1 MKHEAAAT
9 RAATAAQDRAWI
21 PHLRWYICGLLF
33 LAATINY
40 LDRQTLSVLK
50 NDLSRELNWSEAAY
64 GWINFAF
71 QLAYAVMQGLSGRL
85 VDWLGVRLCFA
96 VAVVVWSLAAMGHAM
111 ARGVVGFAIARL
123 MLGLGEGANFPASIK
138 AVAEWFPK
146 KERALATGI
155 FNSGTNVGVM
165 IAPIAVWLAHAI
177 HWQAAFLFTGVVGFG
192 WLVLWLKFY
201 RSPQE
206 HPRLDPEELK
216 FIESDAAPAATEEQA
231 MRIPWIY
238 LLRYRQ
244 AWAFFIGK
252 FLTDPVWWF
261 YLYWLPS
268 YLSKERGFS
277 AMASA
282 SVLIIPYLAADGGSV
297 FGGLLSSLWIKRGW
311 SVANARLT
319 AMLITAMCM
328 PAAIWAVLTD
338 KGWLSLAL
346 ISLATAAHQG
356 WSANLF
362 TTSSDLFPK
371 RIVASVVGLGSACG
385 AIGGMLM
392 TLIAGGILQWFGTYV
407 PLFVAAGLMHPLAF
421 IIFIALAGRAFV
433 PANIEDGVKP
443 GPSPV
448 LIGAGAIVLLLGSIG
463 VYVVLSNWS
472 AIVIAAKN
480 STATAAGGLVAA
492 AGIGLIGALLIYAG
506 LGRKESQ

>member
-1 MKHEAAAT
+1 MKQEAAAT
-9 RAATAAQDRAWI
+9 RAATTAPDRAWI

-192 WLVLWLKFY
+192 WLILWLKFY

-216 FIESDAAPAATEEQA
+216 FIESDVAPAATEEQA

-371 RIVASVVGLGSACG
+371 RIVASVVGLGICLRSNWRNAHDADRRRHPAVVRHLCTALCGSGPHASAGVHHLHRSRRQGLCSSQYRG
-385 AIGGMLM
+385 RSEAR
-392 TLIAGGILQWFGTYV
+392 AQSGTYRGRRNSPAV
-407 PLFVAAGLMHPLAF
+407 GL
-421 IIFIALAGRAFV
+421 
-433 PANIEDGVKP
+433 
-443 GPSPV
+443 
-448 LIGAGAIVLLLGSIG
+448 
-463 VYVVLSNWS
+463 NWS
-472 AIVIAAKN
+472 LCRTVQLDCNRHRSEELNCNGSRWTGGSRRNRIDRR
-480 STATAAGGLVAA
+480 TAHLRGFG
-492 AGIGLIGALLIYAG
+492 
-506 LGRKESQ
+506 